1 MIADED
7 LPADERETLTLAQDL
22 VETGNLHPL
31 LRRLR
36 DGETGPEQARDA
48 LQTLGELDLSLLVQL
63 SLDTLIEQ
71 YVEDPG
77 VAHQTRRES
86 RGENGGSGA

>member
-1 MIADED
+1 MITDGD
-7 LPADERETLTLAQDL
+7 LTADERETLTLVRDL
-22 VETGNLHPL
+22 VATGNLHPL

-48 LQTLGELDLSLLVQL
+48 LHTLGELELGLLVQL
-63 SLDTLIEQ
+63 SLDTLIDQ

-77 VAHQTRRES
+77 VAHQTRRAS
-86 RGENGGSGA
+86 RGEDDASAN

>member
-1 MIADED
+1 MVVDED
-7 LPADERETLTLAQDL
+7 LPAEERETLKLVQDL
-22 VETGNLHPL
+22 IATGNLHPL

-48 LQTLGELDLSLLVQL
+48 LQTLGELNLSLLVQL
-63 SLDTLIEQ
+63 ALDTLIDQ

-77 VAHQTRRES
+77 IAHQTRREIS
-86 RGENGGSGA
+86 DRDDGSEA